1 MSDLTTAFSSAL
13 RTRRLLAI
21 VRGTDAEAS
30 FRTVMTLVESG
41 VPLVEVSLSGVD
53 ALGVLRRARAE
64 LGGEA
69 WLGAGTVLTADD
81 ARRAADAGANLIVTP
96 GLGTGVD
103 EALRR
108 ELPVAAGVL
117 TPTDVIAASAA
128 GATTLKIF
136 PASAM
141 GGPAYLKAL
150 RAPFPDLPF
159 VPVGGVD
166 AAAAEEYLALGAVAV
181 GVGSPLI
188 GDAADGGDLD
198 ALRERAARFVAV
210 TGAAAGAGR

>member
-1 MSDLTTAFSSAL
+1 MSDLTTAFSKDL
-13 RTRRLLAI
+13 RTRRLVAI

-30 FRTVMTLVESG
+30 FRTVMTLVECG
-41 VPLVEVSLSGVD
+41 VPLVEVSLSGAD
-53 ALGVLRRARAE
+53 TPGVLRRARAE
-64 LGGEA
+64 LGEGA

-81 ARRAADAGANLIVTP
+81 ARLAADAGANLIVTP
-96 GLGTGVD
+96 GLGAGVD
-103 EALRR
+103 EAVRR

-117 TPTDVIAASAA
+117 TPTDVIAASTS
-128 GATTLKIF
+128 GATALKIF

-166 AAAAEEYLALGAVAV
+166 AAAAEEYLKLGAVAV

-198 ALRERAARFVAV
+198 ALRKRAAEFVAV
-210 TGAAAGAGR
+210 TGGGR